1 MKKKDNLVSVYAT
14 VSQLVFVIIT
24 PLLIFIVGGY
34 FVKQHFELPEWVMG
48 VCVVLGLIFMIGGAV
63 SYLGQLIKLY
73 GKDEKNAPKS
83 YNAPRDNDYYDDYK
97 DLRK

>member
-1 MKKKDNLVSVYAT
+1 MKKKDDPISVYVT
-14 VSQLVFVIIT
+14 VSQLAFVIIT
-24 PLLIFIVGGY
+24 PLLLFIVGGY
-34 FVKQHFELPEWVMG
+34 FVTQRFGLPEWVMG
-48 VCVVLGLIFMIGGAV
+48 VCVALGLIFMIGGAV